1 MAKAKM
7 GATHLTG
14 MLRKGMSEIAQ
25 YLPAFNHAGT
35 QAIEDIAIWPNQTQ
49 GEIAKSRGGP
59 GEGNEQEDRDQT
71 FTLADFKAFA
81 EQRAKE
87 AERGMEHGHA
97 RERDDVER

>member
-1 MAKAKM
+1 MAEAKI

-14 MLRKGMSEIAQ
+14 MLRKGMSELAQ

-35 QAIEDIAIWPNQTQ
+35 SVIEDIAIWPNQTQ

-59 GEGNEQEDRDQT
+59 GAGVEQEDGDKKY
-71 FTLADFKAFA
+71 TLAEFKAFA

-87 AERGMEHGHA
+87 AER
-97 RERDDVER
+97 